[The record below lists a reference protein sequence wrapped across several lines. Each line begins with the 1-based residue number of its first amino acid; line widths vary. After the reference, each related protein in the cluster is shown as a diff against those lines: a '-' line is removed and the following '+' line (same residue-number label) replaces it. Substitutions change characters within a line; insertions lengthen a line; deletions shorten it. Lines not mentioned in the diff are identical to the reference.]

1 MVTRLKWA
9 RIDFEKVTGK
19 KITLWIQ
26 IQTAKN

>member
-19 KITLWIQ
+19 KNHFMDTDSDC
-26 IQTAKN
+26 